1 MTEIIRDI
9 TYAPNSSAQKLDLYL
24 PDLGKQP
31 YRVILWLHPGGFTMG
46 DKEMIRPF
54 VSAILARGYAAV
66 SVNYRLAGEASFPA
80 QIQDAKA
87 AVRWVGANAGKY
99 HFDKRKIAAWGI
111 SAGSTLAAL
120 LGTSGGVKELEDLT
134 MGNPVEFSQV
144 NAVISWYGP
153 MDFTTLSSQRLKPD
167 QSPRPE
173 SEGSGESKFIGGN
186 LSSNPE
192 KFRSASPTTY
202 INGKCPPF
210 YIQHGKADP
219 IVPYIQS
226 VEFARKL
233 EAAIGKAKVRLNLIE
248 NAVHIDPIHSS
259 PENIKA
265 ALDFLDERL

>member
-1 MTEIIRDI
+1 MTEIVRDI
-9 TYAPNSSAQKLDLYL
+9 PYAAISSAQKLDLYL
-24 PDLGKQP
+24 PDQGKQP

-87 AVRWVGANAGKY
+87 AVRWVGANASKY
-99 HFDKRKIAAWGI
+99 HLDKRKVASWGI

-120 LGTSGGVKELEDLT
+120 LGTSGGIKELEDLA
-134 MGNPVEFSQV
+134 MGNPDESSNV

-153 MDFTTLSSQRLKPD
+153 MDFTTLASQRLKPG

-173 SEGSGESKFIGGN
+173 SGGSGESKFIGGN
-186 LSSNPE
+186 LSNNPE
-192 KFRSASPTTY
+192 KFRSASPITY
-202 INGKCPPF
+202 VNAKCPPF
-210 YIQHGKADP
+210 YIQHGTADP
-219 IVPYIQS
+219 IVPYVQS
-226 VEFARKL
+226 VDFARKL
-233 EAAIGKAKVRLNLIE
+233 EVSIGKTKVRLHLIE

-259 PENIKA
+259 SENIKA
-265 ALDFLDERL
+265 ALDFLDEQL